1 MAETPLS
8 DEELQ
13 FYRDRGIECELQE
26 GEYASAVIWFEGSV
40 VNQMAVDEAEAVRR
54 RLGEAL
60 KKWKESQPRVRRILG
75 LPQMLDG
82 RFPEIATFLVWGRY
96 YPHQIEPMAMVT
108 SQTGELD
115 KDFATY
121 KAFWSAEADLV
132 ASLKNVVPEDIAK
145 CMSCGDYTY
154 QYR

>member
-82 RFPEIATFLVWGRY
+82 RFP
-96 YPHQIEPMAMVT
+96 
-108 SQTGELD
+108 
-115 KDFATY
+115 
-121 KAFWSAEADLV
+121 
-132 ASLKNVVPEDIAK
+132 
-145 CMSCGDYTY
+145 
-154 QYR
+154 

>member
-1 MAETPLS
+1 
-8 DEELQ
+8 
-13 FYRDRGIECELQE
+13 
-26 GEYASAVIWFEGSV
+26 
-40 VNQMAVDEAEAVRR
+40 
-54 RLGEAL
+54 
-60 KKWKESQPRVRRILG
+60 
-75 LPQMLDG
+75 
-82 RFPEIATFLVWGRY
+82 
-96 YPHQIEPMAMVT
+96 MVT